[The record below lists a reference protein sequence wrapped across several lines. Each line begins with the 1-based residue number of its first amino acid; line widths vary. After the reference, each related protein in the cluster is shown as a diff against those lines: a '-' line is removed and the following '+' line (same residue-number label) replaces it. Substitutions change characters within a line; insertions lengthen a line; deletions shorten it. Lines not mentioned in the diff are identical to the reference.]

1 MNELYLLKRIEA
13 LEKRVLELE
22 QANKITRPVKSLTL
36 SEAELLQ
43 EFSLDKFTLSFEAE
57 RRFMPVIDLALEKI
71 RALPQVISIEKTGT
85 IYRVKKYE

>member
-22 QANKITRPVKSLTL
+22 QANKITRSVQCLTL
-36 SEAELLQ
+36 NEAELLQ

-71 RALPQVISIEKTGT
+71 RALPQVIAIEKAGT
-85 IYRVKKYE
+85 VYRVKKYE